1 MKNLMVLIVSQHLHI
16 KIVNELKTIA
26 HFSAQGINNFFNG
39 WYCSSQVVNP
49 SFSDQRLATCSYTLC
64 CKLADTKLLFLC
76 IIWNMPYQISLSLPL
91 SLSRYKFFHY
101 MFIHQL
107 SYLWFNCHDW
117 STSLLLLKY
126 IASVIVKNTIQFSLH
141 CSDGAIFIFSG
152 KNALFQLSI

>member
-1 MKNLMVLIVSQHLHI
+1 M
-16 KIVNELKTIA
+16 NELKTIA

-64 CKLADTKLLFLC
+64 CKLADTKLVSVYNLKHALP
-76 IIWNMPYQISLSLPL
+76 NISLSL

-101 MFIHQL
+101 MLIHQL

-117 STSLLLLKY
+117 LTSLLLLKY
-126 IASVIVKNTIQFSLH
+126 IASVIVKNTIPFPLH

-152 KNALFQLSI
+152 KKCNIPTKYLDH